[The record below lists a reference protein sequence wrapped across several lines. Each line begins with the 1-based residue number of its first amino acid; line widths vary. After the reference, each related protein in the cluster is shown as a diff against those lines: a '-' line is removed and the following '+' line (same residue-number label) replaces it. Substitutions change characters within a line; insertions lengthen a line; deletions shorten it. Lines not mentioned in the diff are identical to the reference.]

1 MHGPR
6 KHCCVINTHLEFSRQ
21 INDSCSH
28 MGLDSLWIIQNF
40 DLIFL
45 SIIIS
50 PNVADELSIWETLIH
65 DHFIKLP
72 FNHSKSLFGR
82 ERFTFS
88 ILWCQK
94 GIIAWVTELLSS
106 RSMIVDFRIYIAPSS
121 YSSFVMIHLFFHEK
135 KKYLSVLFELCIQ
148 LVFSFL
154 PKSLCQRFLK
164 IHGESYYGNSWLV
177 LKTDVFPY
185 IEIGFW
191 IAFECKPL
199 SFSLYIC

>member
-1 MHGPR
+1 MMHGPR

-40 DLIFL
+40 DLIYL

-50 PNVADELSIWETLIH
+50 PNVPDELSIWEALTH
-65 DHFIKLP
+65 EHFIKLP
-72 FNHSKSLFGR
+72 FNYSKSLFGR

-154 PKSLCQRFLK
+154 PKSQCQRFLK

-177 LKTDVFPY
+177 LKTNVFPY

-191 IAFECKPL
+191 ILDWALIE
-199 SFSLYIC
+199 

>member
-1 MHGPR
+1 
-6 KHCCVINTHLEFSRQ
+6 
-21 INDSCSH
+21 

-50 PNVADELSIWETLIH
+50 PNVADELSIWETLTH
-65 DHFIKLP
+65 EHFIKLP
-72 FNHSKSLFGR
+72 FNYSKSLFGR

-154 PKSLCQRFLK
+154 PKSQCQRFLK

-177 LKTDVFPY
+177 LKTNVFPY

-191 IAFECKPL
+191 ILDWALIE
-199 SFSLYIC
+199 

>member
-82 ERFTFS
+82 ERFTFT

-106 RSMIVDFRIYIAPSS
+106 TSMIVDFRIYIAPSS
-121 YSSFVMIHLFFHEK
+121 YSSFSSLLWFICFSMK
-135 KKYLSVLFELCIQ
+135 KNTFKRLIWIMYPA
-148 LVFSFL
+148 SFL
-154 PKSLCQRFLK
+154 FPSKKPMPEVL
-164 IHGESYYGNSWLV
+164 ENSWRKL
-177 LKTDVFPY
+177 L
-185 IEIGFW
+185 W
-191 IAFECKPL
+191 
-199 SFSLYIC
+199 